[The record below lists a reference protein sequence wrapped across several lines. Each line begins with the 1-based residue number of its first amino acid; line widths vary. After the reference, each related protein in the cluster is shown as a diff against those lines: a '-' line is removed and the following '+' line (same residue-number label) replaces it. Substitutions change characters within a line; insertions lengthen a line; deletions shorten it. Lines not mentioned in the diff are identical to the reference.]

1 MAEKKTN
8 LNAGH
13 RERMRK
19 RYIAGG
25 LNGFQPHEVLEM
37 LLFNV
42 ITRRDTNKMAH
53 ELINKFRTLAGVMDA
68 ERSELMEI
76 DGVGEQA
83 AVFLTMLPEV
93 FKAYEMSKHSDRITI
108 EKNYQLTN
116 YLKNLYIDEVVEKA
130 HVLCIDAANRIVCT
144 EEVSE
149 GSSSSV
155 NIDIYNIVETAVRNR
170 VTQVLLVHNHPDGDP
185 TPSDQDVYYTN
196 CIYKALKGVGITLKD
211 HYIIGSYPLS
221 MVKNGYLNL

>member
-19 RYIAGG
+19 RYIANG

-42 ITRRDTNKMAH
+42 ISRRDTNKMAH
-53 ELINKFRTLAGVMDA
+53 ELINKFRTVAGVMDA
-68 ERSELMEI
+68 ERSELLEI
-76 DGVGEQA
+76 DGIGELA

-93 FKAYEMSKHSDRITI
+93 FKAYEMSKMSERITI

-116 YLKNLYIDEVVEKA
+116 YMKNLYIDEVVEKA
-130 HVLCIDAANRIVCT
+130 YVLCVDSMNRIVCT
-144 EEVSE
+144 EAVSE
-149 GSSSSV
+149 GNSSCV
-155 NIDIYNIVETAVRNR
+155 NISIYGLVETAIRNH
-170 VTQVLLVHNHPDGDP
+170 VTQLILVHNHPDGDP
-185 TPSDQDVYYTN
+185 TPSNQDVYYTS
-196 CIYKALKGVGITLKD
+196 CIYKALKNVGITLKD
-211 HYIIGSYPLS
+211 HYVIGSYSISLF
-221 MVKNGYLNL
+221 KNGYINL